1 MDKVTENLL
10 LNKEEIKNKKTV
22 LKSYPK
28 RLIATLSTKCNSKC
42 IMCEVVRKKWDMP
55 QKTIDEI
62 KQLLPYFQSVNWQGG
77 EVLLLDNFYDL
88 FLESLK
94 NKSLKQTIVS
104 NGMLLNDKWIDAL
117 TEADMELTISIDG
130 LNKDIYEK
138 IRYGS
143 KYDILLKNIENLNV
157 VRKRKKSKLKLKMH
171 TVIMRSNYSD
181 TDKFIDFAN
190 KFNFDIVYMMP
201 IWGGQ
206 QIEENIY
213 IENDF
218 NIMSELSNKISI
230 AEQKAKDYNIEFFH
244 SIPIIK
250 KEEILKKTV
259 VNENKQEREEQK
271 KVDDVKIDSS
281 KEKILESLF
290 CHLPWQQLNIDPGG
304 DVRPGCLCSKSV
316 GNIEKKS
323 ILSIWNNEQ
332 MQEYR
337 KRIINNPKNWCNND
351 CINNNIK
358 MDLRK
363 V

>member
-1 MDKVTENLL
+1 MDKAKENLL
-10 LNKEEIKNKKTV
+10 LNEEEIKNKKIV

-130 LNKDIYEK
+130 LSKDIYEK

-143 KYDILLKNIENLNV
+143 KYDILLKNIENLNE
-157 VRKRKKSKLKLKMH
+157 VRKRKNSKLKLKMH

-181 TDKFIDFAN
+181 TDKFIDFAS
-190 KFNFDIVYMMP
+190 KYNFDIVYMMP

-213 IENDF
+213 IENNP
-218 NIMSELSNKISI
+218 NIMSELSNKINI

-244 SIPIIK
+244 SIPVIK
-250 KEEILKKTV
+250 KETHLKKV
-259 VNENKQEREEQK
+259 IINENKQEDEKIKR
-271 KVDDVKIDSS
+271 VDDMKINSS
-281 KEKILESLF
+281 IEKLSESLF
-290 CHLPWQQLNIDPGG
+290 CYLPWQQLNIDPGG
-304 DVRPGCLCSKSV
+304 DVRPGCLCSKHV
-316 GNIEKKS
+316 GNIEKES

-337 KRIINNPKNWCNND
+337 KRIVNNPKNWCNND
-351 CINNNIK
+351 CISNNIK

>member
-1 MDKVTENLL
+1 MDKATENLL
-10 LNKEEIKNKKTV
+10 LNEEEIKSKKII

-77 EVLLLDNFYDL
+77 EVLLLDNFYGL

-117 TEADMELTISIDG
+117 TEADIELTISIDG
-130 LNKDIYEK
+130 LSKDIYER

-143 KYDILLKNIENLNV
+143 KYDILLKNIENLNE
-157 VRKRKKSKLKLKMH
+157 VRRRKKSKLKLKMH
-171 TVIMRSNYSD
+171 TVVMRSNYKD

-190 KFNFDIVYMMP
+190 KYNFDIVYMMP

-218 NIMSELSNKISI
+218 NIMSELSNKINI
-230 AEQKAKDYNIEFFH
+230 AEQKAKNYNIEFFH

-250 KEEILKKTV
+250 KEEILKKVV
-259 VNENKQEREEQK
+259 VNENKLEKEKPK
-271 KVDDVKIDSS
+271 KVDDVKTDYF
-281 KEKILESLF
+281 KEKISESLF
-290 CHLPWQQLNIDPGG
+290 CYLPWQQLNIDPGG

-316 GNIEKKS
+316 GNIEQES

-337 KRIINNPKNWCNND
+337 KRIINNPKSWCNND

>member
-10 LNKEEIKNKKTV
+10 LNEEEIRNKKIL

-28 RLIATLSTKCNSKC
+28 RLIATLSTKCNSRC

-55 QKTIDEI
+55 EQTLDEI
-62 KQLLPYFQSVNWQGG
+62 KQLLPYLQSVNWQGG
-77 EVLLLDNFYDL
+77 EVLLLDNFYEL

-104 NGMLLNDKWIDAL
+104 NGMLLNDRWIDAL
-117 TEADMELTISIDG
+117 TDADIEFTISIDG
-130 LNKDIYEK
+130 INKEIYEK

-143 KYDILLKNIENLNV
+143 KYDVLLKNIKKLNE
-157 VRKRKKSKLKLKMH
+157 VRKRKNSKLKLKMH
-171 TVIMRSNYSD
+171 TVVMRSNYKD

-190 KFNFDIVYMMP
+190 EYNFDIVYMMP

-213 IENDF
+213 IENNF
-218 NIMSELSNKISI
+218 NIMNELSDKIDI
-230 AEQKAKDYNIEFFH
+230 AEKKARDYNIEFFH

-250 KEEILKKTV
+250 KEVHADNVIAS
-259 VNENKQEREEQK
+259 ENKQETEDENHTE
-271 KVDDVKIDSS
+271 VNNVKENIS
-281 KEKILESLF
+281 KEKELLF
-290 CHLPWQQLNIDPGG
+290 CYLPWQQLNIDPGG
-304 DVRPGCLCSKSV
+304 EVRPGCLCSKPI
-316 GNIEKKS
+316 GNIEQES
-323 ILSIWNNEQ
+323 LLSIWNNEQ

-337 KRIINNPKNWCNND
+337 KRIVNNPKNWCNND